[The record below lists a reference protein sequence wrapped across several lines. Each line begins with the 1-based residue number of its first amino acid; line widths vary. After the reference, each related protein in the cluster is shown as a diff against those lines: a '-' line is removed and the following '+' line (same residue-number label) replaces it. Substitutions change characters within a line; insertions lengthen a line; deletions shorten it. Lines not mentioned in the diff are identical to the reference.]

1 MKKTMFFAVA
11 IGSLL
16 MTACGG
22 EKNEKKKEEKV
33 GVSDILLDEFAL
45 LSKKWDRNMSELD
58 ELSDMILLD
67 DPTMKYNIDSIR
79 TVFEKLDKESKT
91 NGLAYLD
98 SLEADEDLINEIYD
112 TYMKLEED
120 WLKLQDAYDKLYDGI
135 NGKEISEED
144 AKKGLSDLNVV
155 SEKTSDAAE
164 NINKSWAPILR
175 HTEGIDSIL
184 NATK

>member
-1 MKKTMFFAVA
+1 
-11 IGSLL
+11 
-16 MTACGG
+16 
-22 EKNEKKKEEKV
+22 
-33 GVSDILLDEFAL
+33 
-45 LSKKWDRNMSELD
+45 
-58 ELSDMILLD
+58 
-67 DPTMKYNIDSIR
+67 
-79 TVFEKLDKESKT
+79 
-91 NGLAYLD
+91 
-98 SLEADEDLINEIYD
+98 
-112 TYMKLEED
+112 MKLEED

-144 AKKGLSDLNVV
+144 AKKGISDLNVV